1 MSNKDLEIYY
11 TYLRD
16 VLYYPK
22 RAKIVPEDFSDEGHR
37 EFAEAMLS
45 FGGMVIE
52 MRELAGSLSRG
63 ELDVSL
69 PSSDNELAAPLKA
82 LHSTL
87 KHLTWQTKQVA
98 GGDYDQQVG
107 FMGEFSVAFNEMV
120 AQLAE
125 RRREMEAEVVS
136 SKQRTDELAKANSI
150 FEVIT
155 SSMAEWIVMVDRVSG
170 EHLFANHQA
179 KSMLASDTFEQQL
192 YDILVEYS
200 ASMLIDDEPR
210 KEEFMLISDVA
221 AQYFEMML
229 YPIKWYEHEA
239 VACVLTD
246 VTANKEEYNRLE
258 EVAYK
263 DVMTGV
269 FNRLYGMRML
279 EQWTDEKTAFR
290 LVFVDMD
297 MLKYV
302 NDVFGH
308 NEGDTYIKA
317 VAELLQEVSST
328 AVVCRLG
335 GDEFMVLI
343 QDRDV
348 RGRDMAEVF
357 EGLREKLAQ
366 SSVVGENGELMY
378 NRSISFGII
387 AVGENNVL
395 TTSSI
400 LETADERMYEYK
412 KAHKKERRV

>member
-1 MSNKDLEIYY
+1 LSNKDLEIYY